1 MGSPSLGSRGWVLP
15 PPGQNGLTQASCGSF
30 GAAEQCP
37 GRTELPGSLPLPRGW
52 SAPPS
57 AVRTPAFP
65 GHTGLTGVPCL
76 FEQALEESRSCGAAG
91 PHSTAGENLLDSS
104 AGSDVSSRE
113 IGGLEPGHGAIWNT
127 RGGCTSNLRLS
138 LGLPRAVR
146 PPGALLISTHSGATH
161 LAWRRRHVPRSSLR
175 LSALQPWWVTIL
187 NAKTLGVRLLSEG
200 AAPGSPELPSR
211 GAVTGSS
218 CSPDLSSF
226 LLLFSGPSPISP
238 HQGEIYAQAKPIP
251 GRISAQTKE
260 DTAPGLRTQ
269 KRLPFCCILPSLP
282 VQRLRETW
290 AEGRSRQ
297 RRRLQ
302 PSRAPGQRVISSGR
316 AAGKKA
322 SGGIRV
328 M

>member
-200 AAPGSPELPSR
+200 AAPPCLWRGGFPEAGLMEEPAATAASGVSR
-211 GAVTGSS
+211 TAQPGSS
-218 CSPDLSSF
+218 D
-226 LLLFSGPSPISP
+226 G
-238 HQGEIYAQAKPIP
+238 QGEIYAQAKPIP